1 MRTILLLAFVVLF
14 SKTYAQDTIK
24 VNKTLT
30 PEEQAQYD
38 YNGGLASLNSGQHQ
52 AAVDLFT
59 KSLTNKPD
67 FEKALY
73 NRAIAYTH
81 LKNYPLA
88 TADINKVLTANPKN
102 ADAYFAKAML
112 FYSQN
117 LKDSANRA
125 LDNCVAI
132 TKHPEAYYY
141 KGLLAYEVS
150 DFDEA
155 IKAYT
160 GAIDAKA
167 DYAYAYND
175 RASAK
180 RAKNDY
186 AGAIADYEKAL
197 SLNPSL
203 VFIHN
208 NLGSAY
214 RLNKNYPKAI
224 ECYTK
229 AMNEKPE
236 YLLAL
241 NNRGA
246 AKLES
251 GKLDDAKKDFEE
263 VLKKDPKNASAF
275 NNLASVALKQK
286 DYKKAKD
293 MASKSIE
300 LNANNGPAYYN
311 RGIARQMLREEDG
324 SCADW
329 KKASELGVSAAKSF
343 MNTDCN

>member
-1 MRTILLLAFVVLF
+1 MRTILFLACILHF
-14 SKTYAQDTIK
+14 SVSFSQDTIK
-24 VNKTLT
+24 VNKTVT
-30 PEEQAQYD
+30 PEEQAQLD
-38 YNGGLASLNSGQHQ
+38 YNSGLTAMKSGDNQ
-52 AAVDLFT
+52 AAVDMFT
-59 KSLTNKPD
+59 KSLVNKPD
-67 FEKALY
+67 FDKALY
-73 NRAIAYTH
+73 NRGIAYTH
-81 LKNYPLA
+81 LKNYPAA
-88 TADINKVLTANPKN
+88 TADINKVIVANPKN
-102 ADAYFAKAML
+102 ADAHFAKAMV
-112 FYSQN
+112 FFNQS
-117 LKDSANRA
+117 LKDSANRC
-125 LDNCVAI
+125 LDNCLAVQ
-132 TKHPEAYYY
+132 KHPEAYYY
-141 KGLLAYEVS
+141 KGLLAYEVA
-150 DFDEA
+150 DYDES

-160 GAIDAKA
+160 GAIEAKP

-186 AGAIADYEKAL
+186 TGAIADYEKAL

-203 VFIHN
+203 VFINN

-229 AMNEKPE
+229 AMNDKPE

-246 AKLES
+246 AKLEA
-251 GKLDDAKKDFEE
+251 GQLDEAKKDFEE
-263 VLKKDPKNASAF
+263 VLKKDPKNSSAF
-275 NNLASVALKQK
+275 NNLASVAIKQK

-300 LNANNGPAYYN
+300 LNVKNGPAYFN
-311 RGIARQMLREEDG
+311 RGIARQMLREEEG

-329 KKASELGVSAAKSF
+329 KKASELGVTAAKSF